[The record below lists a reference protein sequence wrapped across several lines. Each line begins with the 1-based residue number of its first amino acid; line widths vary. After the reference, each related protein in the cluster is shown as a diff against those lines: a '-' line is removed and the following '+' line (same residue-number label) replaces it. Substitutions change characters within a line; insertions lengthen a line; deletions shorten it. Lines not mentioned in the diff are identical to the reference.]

1 MAWGYRLELMGAR
14 EGSRGRDGGRG
25 CSVGGCEHLP
35 QYLSAYR
42 YARANGRAV
51 TATRLLCVVHAR
63 LFSMKYSLAWPD
75 TLRRIRRSVATAWVQ
90 LAA

>member
-14 EGSRGRDGGRG
+14 EGARCREDGRG
-25 CSVGGCEHLP
+25 CSVGGCGHFP

-42 YARANGRAV
+42 YTRANGKAV
-51 TATRLLCVVHAR
+51 TTTRPLCVAHAR
-63 LFSMKYSLAWPD
+63 LFSMKCSLAWPD
-75 TLRRIRRSVATAWVQ
+75 TLRRIKRSPTSSWVQ